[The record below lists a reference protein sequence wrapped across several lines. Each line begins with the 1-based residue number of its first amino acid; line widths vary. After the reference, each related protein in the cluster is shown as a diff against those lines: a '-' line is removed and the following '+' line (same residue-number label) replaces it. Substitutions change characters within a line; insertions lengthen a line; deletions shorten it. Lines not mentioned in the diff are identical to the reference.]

1 MHTID
6 LVGSSIELRARV
18 ASASSAGALV
28 ATAVSGVCPD
38 NYVLFA
44 STLQV
49 SHSRVQRRPERSPSH
64 NHTSGL
70 HSLMLSDKFGVLSTA
85 QEKWLAG
92 LEFRVAHVV
101 ERDSSRC
108 YRAVVLSLPVA
119 ALSANACHSPPKDLT
134 RGTARLVADAKGILH
149 LFSTEGT

>member
-1 MHTID
+1 M
-6 LVGSSIELRARV
+6 
-18 ASASSAGALV
+18 
-28 ATAVSGVCPD
+28 
-38 NYVLFA
+38 
-44 STLQV
+44 
-49 SHSRVQRRPERSPSH
+49 
-64 NHTSGL
+64 
-70 HSLMLSDKFGVLSTA
+70 MLSDKFGVLSTG

-92 LEFRVAHVV
+92 LEFRVARVV

-119 ALSANACHSPPKDLT
+119 ALSANACHCPPKDLT